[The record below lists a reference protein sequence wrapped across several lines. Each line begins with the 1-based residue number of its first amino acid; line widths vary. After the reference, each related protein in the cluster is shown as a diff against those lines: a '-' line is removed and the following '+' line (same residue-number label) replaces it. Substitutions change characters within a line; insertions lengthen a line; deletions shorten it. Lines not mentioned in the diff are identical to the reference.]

1 MNLVLVIV
9 LFPILALLVTRLVLR
24 YVVPLEEAVSPAQQE
39 AVVPAQE
46 EVTQT
51 DLSSYTVKDLRA
63 LAKERGLKGVS
74 QLKKA
79 DLIKRLQ

>member
-1 MNLVLVIV
+1 MNLALALT
-9 LFPILALLVTRLVLR
+9 LFPILALLAMYLVFR
-24 YVVPLEEAVSPAQQE
+24 HVIPLQE
-39 AVVPAQE
+39 TV
-46 EVTQT
+46 

-63 LAKERGLKGVS
+63 LAKERGIKGVS